1 MNVVIV
7 GLGNIGGS
15 FAKSIRHSFKD
26 YKIYA
31 IDINTDTLKE
41 AEDLRLIDKGYTNF
55 KEIIPEADLV
65 IFSVYPMTL
74 KNMIENYAPYF
85 KPNAILTDVTGVKE
99 SIIAEIEPL
108 LRNDIDFVFGHPMAG
123 RESRGLEFSS
133 REIFQNANYLITPTK
148 KNKDENIAFL
158 ENFVKELGFG
168 NVSKITPE
176 FHDEVIGFTSQLAHV
191 IAVSLINSDDIE
203 RNSKHYTGDSY
214 RDLTRITNI
223 NEKLWPELFLMNKN
237 HLLHHIS
244 LFKEQVEHM
253 EEAIR
258 SNDIANMEKMMAE
271 SKRRYHDL
279 HDLEYHPED

>member
-26 YKIYA
+26 YNIYA
-31 IDINTDTLKE
+31 IDINVDTLRE
-41 AEDLRLIDKGYTNF
+41 AEKLDIINKGYTDF

-74 KNMIENYAPYF
+74 KNMVESYAPYF

-108 LRNDIDFVFGHPMAG
+108 LHSKIDFVFGHPMAG
-123 RESRGLEFSS
+123 RESRGLGFSS
-133 REIFQNANYLITPTK
+133 RDIFQNANYIITPTK
-148 KNKDENIAFL
+148 KNKHENIMFL
-158 ENFVKELGFG
+158 ENFVKKLGFG
-168 NVSKITPE
+168 NVSKVTPE

-203 RNSKHYTGDSY
+203 RNSKRYTGDSY

-237 HLLHHIS
+237 HLLRHIT
-244 LFKEQVEHM
+244 LFKDEIERM
-253 EEAIR
+253 EDAIR
-258 SNDIANMEKMMAE
+258 TNDIQKMERMMVE

-279 HDLEYHPED
+279 HDLEYNPED